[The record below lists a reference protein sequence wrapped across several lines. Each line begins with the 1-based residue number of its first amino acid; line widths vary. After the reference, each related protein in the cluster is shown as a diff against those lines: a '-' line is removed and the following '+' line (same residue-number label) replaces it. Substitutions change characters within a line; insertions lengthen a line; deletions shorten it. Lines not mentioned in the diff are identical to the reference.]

1 MSISNGGQRN
11 IVVDG
16 AWMVAVGN
24 VCVWPNREIS
34 WRYDTNAWKALVV
47 DFGVMGINVWEERGH
62 MWNTDSA
69 NKMIKGFLE
78 ERVPLCQFVQQH
90 ILACLPFVQR

>member
-1 MSISNGGQRN
+1 
-11 IVVDG
+11 
-16 AWMVAVGN
+16 MVAIRN
-24 VCVWPNREIS
+24 VCVRPNREIS
-34 WRYDTNAWKALVV
+34 RRYDTNAWKALVV
-47 DFGVMGINVWEERGH
+47 DFEAMLIHIWKEGGH

-78 ERVPLCQFVQQH
+78 KCVPLCQFVQQH